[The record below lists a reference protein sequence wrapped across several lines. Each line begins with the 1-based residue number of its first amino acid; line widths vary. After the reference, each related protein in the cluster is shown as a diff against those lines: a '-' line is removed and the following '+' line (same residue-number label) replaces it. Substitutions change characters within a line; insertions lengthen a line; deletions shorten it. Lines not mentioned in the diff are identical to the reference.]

1 MNTKIIKQAGMSV
14 LALGVI
20 FALGACASKP
30 SPWSQQASP
39 WDNRQDSEQ
48 EVVAAD
54 QMEAEPQS
62 PFSSDAEM
70 VESSG
75 IAEPVAEEA
84 IMEEPVG
91 TEAEVEAMA
100 MAEPEPE
107 PMMEEPEPMMAE
119 TVVGGD
125 LNSQPPG
132 YFAVQVVAS
141 SNMENLKA
149 FAQRNQLSDE
159 WVAETSVNGKTWFVL
174 LQGVYPTMS
183 EAKAALEQASATLDT
198 SPWVRS
204 VGSLQAVMIQ

>member
-1 MNTKIIKQAGMSV
+1 LNTKIIKQVGMSV

-20 FALGACASKP
+20 FALGACSSKP

-39 WDNRQDSEQ
+39 WDNRQGSEQ
-48 EVVAAD
+48 EVAAD

-70 VESSG
+70 TESSG

-84 IMEEPVG
+84 IMEEPVA
-91 TEAEVEAMA
+91 TEAEEMA
-100 MAEPEPE
+100 MAELEPEPE
-107 PMMEEPEPMMAE
+107 PMMEEPEPMMEA

-132 YFAVQVVAS
+132 HFAVQVVAS

-183 EAKAALEQASATLDT
+183 EAKAALEQVSATLDT

-204 VGSLQAVMIQ
+204 VGSLQSVMIQ

>member
-39 WDNRQDSEQ
+39 WDNRQGSEQ
-48 EVVAAD
+48 EIVAAD

-70 VESSG
+70 TESSG
-75 IAEPVAEEA
+75 IAEPVAEEP
-84 IMEEPVG
+84 IMEEPVD
-91 TEAEVEAMA
+91 TEAEAMA

-107 PMMEEPEPMMAE
+107 PMMEEPEPMMAA

-125 LNSQPPG
+125 LNSQPPE

-141 SNMENLKA
+141 SNMENLNA

-183 EAKAALEQASATLDT
+183 EAKAALEQVSATLDT

-204 VGSLQAVMIQ
+204 VGSLQSVMIQ